1 MTKKD
6 AFTDEEW
13 VTILEGPTSAG
24 MLVITASHGGTF
36 KETFAESK
44 AYVEARAQHGQS
56 ELLDEIVA
64 SKPKMDHTRYHSP
77 DELKAGAIAHLT
89 GAVAL
94 LTAKATPEELEG
106 YRSFVL
112 ALCAKV
118 AAAHKEGDAA
128 ESSAETAAIK
138 DVATALGAATP

>member
-13 VTILEGPTSAG
+13 LTVLQGPTSAG
-24 MLVITASHGGTF
+24 MLVITASPGGTF

-44 AYVEARAQHGQS
+44 AYAEARAQHGQS
-56 ELLDEIVA
+56 ELLDEIVS
-64 SKPKMDHTRYHSP
+64 SKPKMDHTRYHSH
-77 DELKAGAIAHLT
+77 DEMKAGAITHLT
-89 GAVAL
+89 AAVAL
-94 LTAKATPEELEG
+94 LTAKATPAELEG

-128 ESSAETAAIK
+128 QSAAEVAAIE
-138 DVATALGAATP
+138 DVTAALGATTA

>member
-24 MLVITASHGGTF
+24 MLVITASRGGTF

-44 AYVEARAQHGQS
+44 AYAEARAQHGQS
-56 ELLDEIVA
+56 ELLDEIV
-64 SKPKMDHTRYHSP
+64 SSRPKMDHTRFHSP
-77 DELKAGAIAHLT
+77 NELKTAAIGHLT

-112 ALCAKV
+112 HLCAMI
-118 AAAHKEGDAA
+118 AAAHKEGDQAA
-128 ESSAETAAIK
+128 SDAETAVIK
-138 DVATALGAATP
+138 DVAAALGTTAP

>member
-6 AFTDEEW
+6 AFTNEEW

-24 MLVITASHGGTF
+24 MLVITASRRGTF

-44 AYVEARAQHGQS
+44 AYAEARAQHGQS
-56 ELLDEIVA
+56 ELLDEIV
-64 SKPKMDHTRYHSP
+64 SSRPKMDHTRYHSP
-77 DELKAGAIAHLT
+77 DELKTGAIGHLT

-94 LTAKATPEELEG
+94 LSAKAAPEELES

-112 ALCAKV
+112 HLCKMV
-118 AAAHKEGDAA
+118 AAAHKEGDQA
-128 ESSAETAAIK
+128 ESDAESAVIK
-138 DVATALGAATP
+138 DIAAALGTTAP